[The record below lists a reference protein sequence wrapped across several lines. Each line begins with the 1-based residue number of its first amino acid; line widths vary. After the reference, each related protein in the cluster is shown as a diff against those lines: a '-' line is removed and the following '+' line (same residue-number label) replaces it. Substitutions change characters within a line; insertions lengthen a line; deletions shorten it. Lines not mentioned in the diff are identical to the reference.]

1 MVDVFLDIPTLCE
14 KRAYISSVG
23 KVEPITDMT
32 SNKYIL
38 TVSFASEIFHII
50 LIKF

>member
-14 KRAYISSVG
+14 KRVYISSVG
-23 KVEPITDMT
+23 KVEPITDIT